1 MCGVGNQKQIMH
13 KIETK
18 CLGTL
23 QNRQKFQAP
32 SAHLLQKYRCCLRA
46 QVADIDF
53 RTSGAD
59 QFPNGVT
66 TGPDHMFHLRLALMK
81 VE

>member
-1 MCGVGNQKQIMH
+1 MFWNPP
-13 KIETK
+13 EPTK
-18 CLGTL
+18 VSGT
-23 QNRQKFQAP
+23 P
-32 SAHLLQKYRCCLRA
+32 SAYLLQKYRCCLRA